1 MSESS
6 ELLADA
12 VVDKLV
18 QLLTED
24 EAGWLSAAH
33 WIDGRALD
41 EGIDLFAQFD
51 SAEIFAR
58 SLLEGLRG
66 HIRLN
71 DRLPNGVAE
80 LARFEVAEELFWHL
94 MPKRSR
100 E

>member
-6 ELLADA
+6 ESLADA
-12 VVDKLV
+12 AVDKLAE
-18 QLLTED
+18 LLTDD
-24 EAGWLSAAH
+24 EVGWLSAAH
-33 WIDGRALD
+33 WIDGRASD

-66 HIRLN
+66 HISLAAKF
-71 DRLPNGVAE
+71 PNGAAE
-80 LARFEVAEELFWHL
+80 LERFEVAEELFWHL
-94 MPKRSR
+94 MPKRNR

>member
-6 ELLADA
+6 ESLADA
-12 VVDKLV
+12 AVHKLAD
-18 QLLTED
+18 LLTDD
-24 EAGWLSAAH
+24 EVGWLSAAR
-33 WIDGRALD
+33 WIDGRASD

-66 HIRLN
+66 HISLAAKF
-71 DRLPNGVAE
+71 PNGAAE
-80 LARFEVAEELFWHL
+80 LDRFEVAEELFWHL
-94 MPKRSR
+94 MPKHNT